1 MKYDDVTQS
10 NKLRHSI
17 TSRGTSIPL
26 SLVNTLVRVCYEPKR
41 AKPSKIL
48 IGY

>member
-26 SLVNTLVRVCYEPKR
+26 SHWLILLLESVTSPRELNLPK
-41 AKPSKIL
+41 
-48 IGY
+48 Y